1 MKRVLILTLS
11 IGNGHKAKAN
21 ALHDYLKDMDVKIID
36 IFSNKIKGNKIYLY
50 CLNHKLWLCV
60 KMIIKAKSVVDKLY
74 SLFYQ
79 SSLEKQI
86 LEYKPDTIINTTP
99 MMSRALLNISKK
111 HNLKYII
118 APSDFNY
125 MDLKHWGVPRNE
137 NNFEYWIPY
146 AFEEE
151 KTFFAQNNIK
161 ISITG
166 FIVDDAFKNE
176 VENTLKN
183 QHNCN
188 TCHDM
193 TNLTSSA
200 YKYTHMEI
208 AKAMSEKGVLIAS
221 TGGATINEI
230 LYVMGILNKHKLKYF
245 LCLIDVDMHNSAI
258 SALKTYYKVIF
269 VYETERTKALY
280 WEQANVEFLSKYMKY
295 ENLIAY
301 DLRYSVI
308 RREILEKRS

>member
-1 MKRVLILTLS
+1 
-11 IGNGHKAKAN
+11 
-21 ALHDYLKDMDVKIID
+21 
-36 IFSNKIKGNKIYLY
+36 
-50 CLNHKLWLCV
+50 
-60 KMIIKAKSVVDKLY
+60 MITKAKSVMDALY
-74 SLFYQ
+74 SFFYQ

-99 MMSRALLNISKK
+99 MMSGALLKISKK

-125 MDLKHWGVPRNE
+125 MDLKHWGVPRNTD
-137 NNFEYWIPY
+137 NFEYWIPY

-151 KTFFAQNNIK
+151 KAFFAQNNIK

-188 TCHDM
+188 TYNDI
-193 TNLTSSA
+193 TNITSSA

-208 AKAMSEKGVLIAS
+208 AKAMSEKGELIAS
-221 TGGATINEI
+221 IGGATINEI
-230 LYVMGILNKHKLKYF
+230 LYVIGILNKHKLKYF
-245 LCLIDVDMHNSAI
+245 LCLADVDNANIMHNSAI
-258 SALKTYYKVIF
+258 SAFKTYYKVIF
-269 VYETERTKALY
+269 VDETERTKALY
-280 WEQANVEFLSKYMKY
+280 WEQANVDFLSKYMKY

-308 RREILEKRS
+308 RKKVMHK